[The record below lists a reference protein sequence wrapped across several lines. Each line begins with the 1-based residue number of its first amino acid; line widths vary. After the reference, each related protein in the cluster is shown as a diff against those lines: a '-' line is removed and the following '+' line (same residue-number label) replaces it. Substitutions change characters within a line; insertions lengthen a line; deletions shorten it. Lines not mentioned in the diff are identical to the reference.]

1 MDERLERIE
10 TKVSFSED
18 LLEELNMTVY
28 RQQKQIDR
36 LREQVLLLI
45 EQLGDIRSSGQGSLR
60 DNIPP
65 HY

>member
-36 LREQVLLLI
+36 LREQIQLLT
-45 EQLGDIRSSGQGSLR
+45 EQLGDMRSSRQGSLR
-60 DNIPP
+60 DEIPP